1 MPIHIVLF
9 YTEVNCPHLGL
20 QHGTVSYNTTLKR
33 ANGQL
38 PWTSVT
44 GYRVNTLA
52 SFLCDKDF
60 RREGSSS
67 AICQSSGNW
76 TEEAPR
82 CTASNESKNLYSIDS
97 IDVCY
102 SEKLFLTW

>member
-1 MPIHIVLF
+1 MHFHIVLF
-9 YTEVNCPHLGL
+9 YTEVSCPHLRL
-20 QHGTVSYNTTLKR
+20 THGSVSFNTSVKNG
-33 ANGQL
+33 NGQL

-76 TEEAPR
+76 TEEARR

-97 IDVCY
+97 IDACY